1 MMSRARLL
9 IVDDEEFICKQLEW
23 GFCDEY
29 EVFVA
34 YNTQDAVKKY
44 QRIQP
49 DVITLDINLSF
60 TNEKENGFR
69 VLEQILK
76 IDPLAKVVMITGQN
90 EKECGINSLQ
100 LGAFDYYLKPVDLN
114 ELKVILK
121 RAIHI
126 RSLEIENKQK
136 NSSLPKHTDYY
147 GIIGQ
152 SKKMKK
158 LISLVQRVAKTDMT
172 VLLLGESGTG
182 KELVAQAL
190 HKCSKRAK
198 NSFIPVDSGA
208 IPATLLESELF
219 GHERG
224 AFTDAHFQRIGK
236 VELANKGTLFLD
248 EIAELPVN
256 LQVKLLRFLQER
268 KIQRIGK
275 SELIPVDIR
284 IVDATNKNLE
294 KEMNK
299 GNFREDMYYRLN
311 EVIIEL
317 PPLREREDDIFLLTE
332 YFLEKYS
339 KELFIGLKMLSS
351 ASLEAMKNYRWPGNI
366 RELENKIKRALVL
379 STDKYIRPED
389 LDIGYQKNRKD
400 GLTLKEARES
410 IEKELLLKNIKKF
423 NWNLTKVSNSLGIA
437 RSTVYDLMEK
447 YNLSHKSK
455 RLMLEDI

>member
-147 GIIGQ
+147 GIIG
-152 SKKMKK
+152 
-158 LISLVQRVAKTDMT
+158 
-172 VLLLGESGTG
+172 
-182 KELVAQAL
+182 
-190 HKCSKRAK
+190 
-198 NSFIPVDSGA
+198 
-208 IPATLLESELF
+208 
-219 GHERG
+219 
-224 AFTDAHFQRIGK
+224 
-236 VELANKGTLFLD
+236 
-248 EIAELPVN
+248 
-256 LQVKLLRFLQER
+256 
-268 KIQRIGK
+268 
-275 SELIPVDIR
+275 
-284 IVDATNKNLE
+284 
-294 KEMNK
+294 
-299 GNFREDMYYRLN
+299 
-311 EVIIEL
+311 
-317 PPLREREDDIFLLTE
+317 
-332 YFLEKYS
+332 
-339 KELFIGLKMLSS
+339 
-351 ASLEAMKNYRWPGNI
+351 
-366 RELENKIKRALVL
+366 
-379 STDKYIRPED
+379 
-389 LDIGYQKNRKD
+389 
-400 GLTLKEARES
+400 
-410 IEKELLLKNIKKF
+410 
-423 NWNLTKVSNSLGIA
+423 
-437 RSTVYDLMEK
+437 
-447 YNLSHKSK
+447 
-455 RLMLEDI
+455 

>member
-1 MMSRARLL
+1 MSRARLL

-34 YNTQDAVKKY
+34 YNTQEAVKKY

-284 IVDATNKNLE
+284 IVAATNKNLE

-379 STDKYIRPED
+379 
-389 LDIGYQKNRKD
+389 
-400 GLTLKEARES
+400 
-410 IEKELLLKNIKKF
+410 
-423 NWNLTKVSNSLGIA
+423 
-437 RSTVYDLMEK
+437 
-447 YNLSHKSK
+447 
-455 RLMLEDI
+455 

>member
-1 MMSRARLL
+1 
-9 IVDDEEFICKQLEW
+9 
-23 GFCDEY
+23 
-29 EVFVA
+29 
-34 YNTQDAVKKY
+34 
-44 QRIQP
+44 
-49 DVITLDINLSF
+49 
-60 TNEKENGFR
+60 
-69 VLEQILK
+69 
-76 IDPLAKVVMITGQN
+76 
-90 EKECGINSLQ
+90 
-100 LGAFDYYLKPVDLN
+100 
-114 ELKVILK
+114 
-121 RAIHI
+121 
-126 RSLEIENKQK
+126 
-136 NSSLPKHTDYY
+136 
-147 GIIGQ
+147 
-152 SKKMKK
+152 MKK

-284 IVDATNKNLE
+284 IVAATNKNLE

-389 LDIGYQKNRKD
+389 LDIGYQKNRND